1 MYINVNILKSKHL
14 SVHDVGLLQVIKQNK
29 FEDCSAY
36 LSEHLVEGLM
46 DTYLEWNLIEFVKP
60 KKKDDSKFMTIRL
73 SKKGSTWLDDIF
85 TPEVEE
91 GDLTMAEYLFDM
103 YLSMSDDPEREIGNR
118 KLVKLYCAQFRR
130 IVGLT
135 LHEMYWLNY
144 HYISNLVYTKKLENI
159 FFVKKDNPYGK
170 FKDNIES
177 SRLFQYYEQ
186 NKKDIEAFWKLN
198 IKDYEN

>member
-1 MYINVNILKSKHL
+1 MYINVNILKSKNL
-14 SVHDVGLLQVIKQNK
+14 SVKDVGLLQVIKQNK
-29 FEDCSAY
+29 FEDCSEW
-36 LSEHLVEGLM
+36 LEGNLPPIIM
-46 DTYLEWNLIEFVKP
+46 GNYLEAGLIEFVNP
-60 KKKDDSKFMTIRL
+60 RKKGDSKFKVIRL
-73 SKKGSTWLDDIF
+73 SKKGSTCLDDIF

-135 LHEMYWLNY
+135 LHEMYWLSY
-144 HYISNLVYTKKLENI
+144 YYLQNLVYTKKLENI

-170 FKDNIES
+170 FKDNIEA

-186 NKKDIEAFWKLN
+186 NKKEVEAFWKLN
-198 IKDYEN
+198 IKDYE

>member
-14 SVHDVGLLQVIKQNK
+14 SVRDVGLLQVIKQNK
-29 FEDCSAY
+29 FENCSEWLAEY
-36 LSEHLVEGLM
+36 LPEAFLNDYLDQGLVE
-46 DTYLEWNLIEFVKP
+46 FVRAKR
-60 KKKDDSKFMTIRL
+60 KDDGKHKLIRL

-91 GDLTMAEYLFDM
+91 GDLTMAEYLFEM

-186 NKKDIEAFWKLN
+186 NKKEIEAFWKLN
-198 IKDYEN
+198 IKDYE

>member
-1 MYINVNILKSKHL
+1 MYINVNILKSKNL
-14 SVHDVGLLQVIKQNK
+14 SVKDVGLLQVIKQNK
-29 FEDCSAY
+29 FEDCSEWLEEY
-36 LSEHLVEGLM
+36 LPGGFLN
-46 DTYLEWNLIEFVKP
+46 DYLEQGLVEFVKP
-60 KKKDDSKFMTIRL
+60 KKKDDSKFKLIRL

-135 LHEMYWLNY
+135 LHEMYWLSY
-144 HYISNLVYTKKLENI
+144 HFIQNVVYTKKLENI

-170 FKDNIES
+170 FKDNIEA

-186 NKKDIEAFWKLN
+186 NKKEVEAFWKLN
-198 IKDYEN
+198 IKDFE